1 MASPPDTAPV
11 RMSDGFR
18 ERGAQVTRLEA
29 FVDAAFAFSLTFLV
43 ISGNDIPKS
52 IAAMVLA
59 LKGVPAFAA
68 CFLQIALFW
77 HSHVKWSRR
86 YGIDDRRSTVLS
98 LLLVFLVLIY
108 MYPLR
113 LMFGTFFAWITRGWL
128 PWPVEKLSSFS
139 ELSNMFMVYALA
151 FGTMSLVMASLFS
164 YALGQRAALGLSAHE
179 AAQTA
184 GDIASWRMSAAVSAL
199 SFAIAAFYPNNTPGW
214 TLGLP
219 GMVYFLMSFVSLFQ
233 RRVVARSHARFVAE
247 GLR

>member
-1 MASPPDTAPV
+1 MASTTDIETV

-52 IAAMVLA
+52 IAAMVVA

-77 HSHVKWSRR
+77 HAHVKWSRR
-86 YGIDDRRSTVLS
+86 YGIDDRRSTMLS

-108 MYPLR
+108 MVPLR

-128 PWPVEKLSSFS
+128 PWPIEPLSSYS
-139 ELSNMFMVYALA
+139 DLSNMFMVYALA
-151 FGTMSLVMASLFS
+151 FGTMSLVVAALFS
-164 YALGQRAALGLSAHE
+164 YALKQRVALGLSAHE
-179 AAQTA
+179 AAQTE
-184 GDIASWRMSAAVSAL
+184 GDIASWRMSASVAAL
-199 SFAIAAFYPNNTPGW
+199 SFAIAAFYPNDTPGW

-219 GMVYFLMSFVSLFQ
+219 GMVFFLMSFLGLLR
-233 RRVVARSHARFVAE
+233 RRVVAQSRARYRAE
-247 GLR
+247 GLP